1 MNQINPEQFRMI
13 GLSIN
18 QQINN
23 LRTES
28 LEANV
33 ALFRNDNFK
42 ISFYGENY
50 SLRLVNFQVENLV
63 ELPVWIQSEIA
74 TDSVF
79 SFPENRV
86 AEMAFLIRKTFEM
99 YYEDDTFGVNDSFIQ
114 VLKKQSIIW
123 KRNGELLSTDEQ
135 RGLIGEILS
144 VVEILNIFDNQL
156 IVDCWD
162 ETSRNRIDIDIE
174 NKLQIEIKSTG
185 LDSNEV
191 TSSSGTQFIVG
202 EVPFLLCVAEVI
214 RTEDGQLLPELIN
227 SVIENISC
235 QNRSLMIRKLRS
247 KIESRYPSLNR
258 NDYFSSKWEVGS
270 VRLHEVT
277 KESLPHLFAQSIPEG
292 ISVNSFK
299 FNPNDLTLIE
309 SEQMLGFI
317 SRLN

>member
-1 MNQINPEQFRMI
+1 MI

-23 LRTES
+23 LRIES
-28 LEANV
+28 VEVNV

-42 ISFYGENY
+42 ISFHGENY
-50 SLRLVNFQVENLV
+50 NLRLVQFQVENLV
-63 ELPVWIQSEIA
+63 ELPVWIHSEI
-74 TDSVF
+74 TNDSVF

-86 AEMAFLIRKTFEM
+86 AEMTFLLRKTFEM
-99 YYEDDTFGVNDSFIQ
+99 YYENDTLGVNDAFIQ

-123 KRNGELLSTDEQ
+123 KKNGELLSTDEQ

-144 VVEILNIFDNQL
+144 VVKISNIFDNQL
-156 IVDCWD
+156 IIDCWD

-174 NKLQIEIKSTG
+174 NKLQIEIKSIG
-185 LDSNEV
+185 LDSNEL
-191 TSSSGTQFIVG
+191 TASSGTQFSVG
-202 EVPFLLCVAEVI
+202 EVPFLLSVAEVI

-227 SVIENISC
+227 SVMENISC

-258 NDYFSSKWEVGS
+258 NDYFSSKWVVGS
-270 VRLHEVT
+270 VRLYQVT

-292 ISVNSFK
+292 IRVNSFK
-299 FNPNDLTLIE
+299 FNPNDLPLID
-309 SEQMLGFI
+309 SEQMLEFI
-317 SRLN
+317 SRLD

>member
-1 MNQINPEQFRMI
+1 MI

-23 LRTES
+23 LRIES

-42 ISFYGENY
+42 ISFHGENY

-63 ELPVWIQSEIA
+63 ELPVWIQSEI
-74 TDSVF
+74 TIDSVF

-99 YYEDDTFGVNDSFIQ
+99 YYESDTLGVTDSFIQ
-114 VLKKQSIIW
+114 VLRKQSIVW

-144 VVEILNIFDNQL
+144 VVEISNVFDNQL
-156 IVDCWD
+156 IIDCWD

-191 TSSSGTQFIVG
+191 TASSGTQFSVG

-214 RTEDGQLLPELIN
+214 RTEDGQLLPELLH
-227 SVIENISC
+227 SVMENISS
-235 QNRSLMIRKLRS
+235 QNRISMIRELRS
-247 KIESRYPSLNR
+247 KVESRYPSLNR
-258 NDYFSSKWEVGS
+258 NDYFSSKWIVGS
-270 VRLHEVT
+270 VRLYQVT
-277 KESLPHLFAQSIPEG
+277 KESLPHLFAKSIPEG
-292 ISVNSFK
+292 IRVNSFK
-299 FNPNDLTLIE
+299 FNPNDLPLID
-309 SEQMLGFI
+309 SEQMLEFI
-317 SRLN
+317 SRLD